1 MPEQILK
8 PDDERKTQAARTR
21 FVDDLEEVD
30 GTAIFLERLGHN
42 IAFGIDSEISTA
54 PTIDIVRRNCGINV
68 PIVFHFSSPRKSEVI
83 RIIIQRGKQSR
94 TALKD

>member
-1 MPEQILK
+1 MTSGKLRP
-8 PDDERKTQAARTR
+8 RTRASFTTSGTR
-21 FVDDLEEVD
+21 FVDALEEVD

-42 IAFGIDSEISTA
+42 VAFGINSEISTA
-54 PTIDIVRRNCGINV
+54 PTIDIVRRNRGINV
-68 PIVFHFSSPRKSEVI
+68 PIVLHFSSPRKSEVI